1 MDEQE
6 EVKLTSSGQKKL
18 GNLVNMKDILIAD
31 AIQQRGGGQG
41 QGYQLRSDYQSK
53 KVGELANLAAEGDP
67 DAETAIKI
75 LKQARKK
82 REKYGGR

>member
-6 EVKLTSSGQKKL
+6 GIKLTPGGMKKL
-18 GNLVNMKDILIAD
+18 GNLVNIKDDIIAD
-31 AIQQRGGGQG
+31 AIRERGGGQG
-41 QGYQLRSDYQSK
+41 QVNQLRSDYQNTR
-53 KVGELANLAAEGDP
+53 VGELANLAATGDP

-82 REKYGGR
+82 HDKYGNQ